1 MTYNITIEGSSE
13 TYECD
18 ENEPVVE
25 CLEMQGVMIECDCR
39 VGVCGTCKV
48 MLVSGK
54 VNQQDQTVLEDG
66 EIEQGFI
73 LSCVALPESD
83 CVVKLIS

>member
-18 ENEPVVE
+18 EHEPILE
-25 CLEMQGVMIECDCR
+25 CLERNDVLVECDCR

-48 MLVSGK
+48 ILVNGTVDQDEQAVLDDQQIASG
-54 VNQQDQTVLEDG
+54 T
-66 EIEQGFI
+66 I
-73 LSCVALPESD
+73 LSCVAYPQSD
-83 CVVKLIS
+83 CAIRVIV